1 MATVTRIEKRQRGFF
16 GWVFLILFWGFNA
29 LMLYAL
35 LAGLG
40 ATADSTAAMK
50 SEAEHAG
57 AAIGTVLGMGMIL
70 SIWMAGAVILG
81 MFVIFTRGKK
91 IVIETTRDR

>member
-1 MATVTRIEKRQRGFF
+1 
-16 GWVFLILFWGFNA
+16 
-29 LMLYAL
+29 
-35 LAGLG
+35 
-40 ATADSTAAMK
+40 
-50 SEAEHAG
+50 
-57 AAIGTVLGMGMIL
+57 MGMIL